1 METVIILILVAL
13 DQWTKGLAERLI
25 GETGRVSVIP
35 HFFELRLTYN
45 KGAAWSFLSDHSW
58 GIVFLSIV
66 SIFVIVSLLYV
77 LKHTTGKRARF
88 VLMLV
93 ISGSVGN
100 LIDRLRVGAVADF
113 LSFTFGDYAF
123 PTFNV
128 ADSLITVGTVLLV
141 LFIIFDRSFLNAFLD
156 NNLFGRRRK
165 NIEGNKSERSN
176 DQSEHD
182 AQNVPDTSGSRD
194 TTVD

>member
-1 METVIILILVAL
+1 
-13 DQWTKGLAERLI
+13 
-25 GETGRVSVIP
+25 VSVIP

-88 VLMLV
+88 VLMLI

-100 LIDRLRVGAVADF
+100 LIDRLRIGAVADF

-141 LFIIFDRSFLNAFLD
+141 LFIIFDRSFLNAFHD

-182 AQNVPDTSGSRD
+182 AQNVPDASGSRD